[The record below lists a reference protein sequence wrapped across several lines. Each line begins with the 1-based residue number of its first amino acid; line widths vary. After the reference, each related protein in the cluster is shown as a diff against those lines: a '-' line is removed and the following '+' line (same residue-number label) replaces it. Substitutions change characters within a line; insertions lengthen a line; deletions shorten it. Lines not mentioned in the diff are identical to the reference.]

1 MRLMRSRFF
10 SALFARSI
18 GRIFVARQP
27 QRSKTELTNCLD
39 DHRRGSL
46 CERPQQALSISA
58 FCPRRMYS
66 RSISFVNTADGVG
79 WLSTGTAG
87 VRKAAEY
94 HLCKNIRRYVTT
106 TPFSIELFRWRCG
119 HCFVYCLSRCNQT
132 HDALANLH
140 QHVTVFFQIRTSGYW
155 PMAGD
160 YLCLFISPRQ
170 NLIKGMNHAID

>member
-1 MRLMRSRFF
+1 YFGPAIRHTCLHMDSRQGQIASKRTFVICLRRPYHQPGDAGKF
-10 SALFARSI
+10 L
-18 GRIFVARQP
+18 IFVARQP

-58 FCPRRMYS
+58 FCPAPDVFPLNQLCEYRRW
-66 RSISFVNTADGVG
+66 GG
-79 WLSTGTAG
+79 WLPTGTAA
-87 VRKAAEY
+87 VSKAAEY

-119 HCFVYCLSRCNQT
+119 LCFVYCLSRRNQI

-140 QHVTVFFQIRTSGYW
+140 QHVTVFF
-155 PMAGD
+155 
-160 YLCLFISPRQ
+160 
-170 NLIKGMNHAID
+170 